1 MSGSQRPKS
10 SNNITRRAF
19 LVGTGA
25 ATAAAG
31 MALYAGEIARHEL
44 DITNRTFQIANL
56 PPAFHG
62 YRMVQI
68 SDIHLDEF
76 TEPSFLER
84 IITHI
89 DALAPDVVLLTGDF
103 VTLGSFTFVTS
114 THAAHRC
121 AELLS
126 TIKCPLRYAIL
137 GNHDVG
143 VGAPLV
149 IGALHSNGI
158 PVLVNQHVPL
168 ERNGSRIWLCGAED
182 PGTSRPDLNLT
193 VPKAPDGPVI
203 LMAHEPDFADVVVH
217 HPRFP
222 LIDLM
227 LSGHTHGGQI
237 RLPFTGPLVLPP
249 MGKKYPEGYYR
260 FNQMQMYV
268 NRGIGTVG
276 LPFRLN
282 CPPEITVITL
292 QPA

>member
-1 MSGSQRPKS
+1 
-10 SNNITRRAF
+10 
-19 LVGTGA
+19 
-25 ATAAAG
+25 

-44 DITNRTFQIANL
+44 DITQRTFQIANL

-76 TEPSFLER
+76 TEPSFLVR
-84 IITHI
+84 IIRHI
-89 DALAPDVVLLTGDF
+89 NELAPDIVLLTGDF
-103 VTLGSFTFVTS
+103 VTLGVFTFISS

-143 VGAPLV
+143 VSAPLV
-149 IGALHSNGI
+149 IGALQKNGI
-158 PVLVNQHVPL
+158 PVLMNQHVPL

-182 PGTSRPDLNLT
+182 PATSRPDLNLT
-193 VPKAPDGPVI
+193 IPKNPDGPVI
-203 LMAHEPDFADVVVH
+203 LMAHEPDYADVVVE

-227 LSGHTHGGQI
+227 LSGHTHGGQV
-237 RLPFTGPLVLPP
+237 RLPFMGPLVLPP
-249 MGKKYPEGYYR
+249 MGKKYAEGH
-260 FNQMQMYV
+260 FQFKQMQLYV
-268 NRGIGTVG
+268 NRGIGTVSV
-276 LPFRLN
+276 PFRLN

-292 QPA
+292 QPAQSVAS